1 MVINEYF
8 VRFLKACTKKWA
20 YYARKQAGDFLTFP
34 MKGDILNTES
44 QFYDMF
50 FARVTYFYCF

>member
-1 MVINEYF
+1 M
-8 VRFLKACTKKWA
+8 
-20 YYARKQAGDFLTFP
+20 TFP

-50 FARVTYFYCF
+50 FARVTYFYFFLKICDKN